1 MVAPATNGA
10 AAANGGRVLKLKKP
24 ITTHKGPTHEL
35 VFHPLTAGT
44 LMRMQKL
51 PYTIVGKPDGSR
63 FAEVDF
69 QLLGKYVEDLTGVES
84 GLLEAM
90 HPGDFSQCLG
100 IVQEMIEAA
109 GNS

>member
-1 MVAPATNGA
+1 MAAPAPTNGA
-10 AAANGGRVLKLKKP
+10 VNGGRVLKLKKP
-24 ITTHKGPTHEL
+24 ITVHGGTAHEL
-35 VFHPLTAGT
+35 KFHQLTAGT

-51 PYTIVGKPDGSR
+51 PYTIVGKEDGSR

-69 QLLGKYVEDLTGVES
+69 QLLGKYVSDLTGIEV
-84 GLLEAM
+84 GLLEQLA
-90 HPGDFSQCLG
+90 PSDFSACLG

>member
-1 MVAPATNGA
+1 MAAPQVNGA

-24 ITTHKGPTHEL
+24 ITTHKGSQHEL
-35 VFHPLTAGT
+35 TFCALTAGT

-51 PYTIVGKPDGSR
+51 PYTIVGKADGSR

-69 QLLGKYVEDLTGVES
+69 QLLGKYVEDLTGVEQS
-84 GLLEAM
+84 LLEQL